1 MIGDGWGFP
10 RGFATGKA
18 PKWDASDQQKYWTTI
33 CMSYIY
39 IYISYLILEF
49 GISVFTGARS
59 PQSTA
64 LFRVL
69 HSFSMPTIWFS
80 HGKGMRLALATALLA
95 ILSGNSFAKCSDFY

>member
-1 MIGDGWGFP
+1 ML
-10 RGFATGKA
+10 
-18 PKWDASDQQKYWTTI
+18 
-33 CMSYIY
+33 
-39 IYISYLILEF
+39 YISYLILEF
-49 GISVFTGARS
+49 GISVFICARS

-95 ILSGNSFAKCSDFY
+95 ILSGNSFAKCSDFYLGG